1 MDQYAEV
8 IGDNATT
15 LDYRSIASYYQRT
28 GHHFKAGTFF
38 LKAKDYEHA
47 LHHFLHCSGALY
59 PDGEKHWHGY
69 WSGKI
74 FLQLLALYSAWYC

>member
-15 LDYRSIASYYQRT
+15 LDYRSIAGYYQRT

-59 PDGEKHWHGY
+59 PDGENIDMAIEVVRY
-69 WSGKI
+69 
-74 FLQLLALYSAWYC
+74 LYNC